1 MKKLF
6 QILIL
11 ITAFQLQAQN
21 PVPAPKQSK
30 SVLLMNGFLHI
41 GNGKVIENSIVG
53 FRNGVIDLV
62 GDALVTKIDPA
73 KYDTVINIA
82 GKHIYPGFIIPNST
96 LGLAEVEAVRATL
109 DFNEVGT
116 INPHVRSLI
125 AFNADSKVNSTMR
138 TNGVMYCQ
146 VTPRGGLIS
155 GTSSVVSLDSWNW
168 EDAVLKM
175 DDGVHLNF
183 PKSQSGSSRRGEEEK
198 KEPAVSQYEI
208 QLNDL
213 KKFFTDSKAYNL
225 NPAKEEKNL
234 RFEAM
239 KGIFNGTQNLYIH
252 TDYVKDILAAVN
264 LCKEFGIKKI
274 VLVGARDAWKV
285 TKELKAANASVMI
298 NRVHDLPEK
307 NDDDIDL
314 PYKLA
319 YLLQKDSVLFC
330 LQTAG
335 DQEAPGARNLPF
347 LAGTACAYGL
357 TKEQALMSISYNTA
371 KILGVETKAGSVEQN
386 KIATLFVSEGDALD
400 MRTNKVLYA
409 FIEGRKLNLKNS
421 QEIQYEKYLKK
432 YGVK

>member
-1 MKKLF
+1 MKKILSV
-6 QILIL
+6 LIL
-11 ITAFQLQAQN
+11 VLALKIQAQN

-30 SVLLMNGFLHI
+30 SVLLMNGVLHI

-53 FRNGVIDLV
+53 FRDGMIDLV
-62 GDALVTKIDPA
+62 ADALVTKIDPA
-73 KYDTVINIA
+73 KYDTVINVA
-82 GKHIYPGFIIPNST
+82 GKHIYPGFIAPNST

-125 AFNADSKVNSTMR
+125 AFNADSKVNSTVK
-138 TNGVMYCQ
+138 TNGILYCQ

-183 PKSQSGSSRRGEEEK
+183 PKSQIQRAGRDDEK
-198 KEPAVSQYEI
+198 KEPAISQYEI

-213 KKFFTDSKAYNL
+213 KKFFTDSKAYNSASQ
-225 NPAKEEKNL
+225 NEEKNL
-234 RFEAM
+234 RFQAM

-252 TDYVKDILAAVN
+252 TDYVKDILAAIN
-264 LCKEFGIKKI
+264 FCKEFGIKKI
-274 VLVGARDAWKV
+274 VLVGARDSWKI

-330 LQTAG
+330 LQNAG
-335 DQEAPGARNLPF
+335 DQEAPGSRNLPF

-371 KILGVETKAGSVEQN
+371 KILGVENKAGSVEQN

-400 MRTNKVLYA
+400 MRTNKVIYA
-409 FIEGRKLNLKNS
+409 FVEGRKLDLKNS
-421 QEIQYEKYLKK
+421 QEKQYEKYLKK
-432 YGVK
+432 YGMK